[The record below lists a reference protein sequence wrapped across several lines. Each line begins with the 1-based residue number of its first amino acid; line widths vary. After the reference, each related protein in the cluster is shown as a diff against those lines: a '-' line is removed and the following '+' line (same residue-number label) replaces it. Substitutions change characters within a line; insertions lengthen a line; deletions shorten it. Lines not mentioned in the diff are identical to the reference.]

1 MLSLTKDHRNLLS
14 QTDCNDRCLV
24 FAATLDHS
32 SLMVCLHSASECLS
46 WNGQLLQFL
55 TLLLCDV
62 LHDTI
67 HHHHTG
73 AMKGPCGMKPMINAL
88 FFEI

>member
-67 HHHHTG
+67 HHHHTDG
-73 AMKGPCGMKPMINAL
+73 HERAL
-88 FFEI
+88 WYETNDQCFVF